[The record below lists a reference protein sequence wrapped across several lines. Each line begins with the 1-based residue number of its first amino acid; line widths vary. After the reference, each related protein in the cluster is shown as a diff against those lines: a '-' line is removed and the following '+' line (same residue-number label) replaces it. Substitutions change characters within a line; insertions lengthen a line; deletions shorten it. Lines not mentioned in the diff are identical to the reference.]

1 MEYAHSL
8 YWEDN
13 LEKKKEKVIDK
24 VSRHKFMIDVYLVV
38 LSAGETK
45 HLEIINSLY
54 LMQQDYP
61 DRERFVVGIA
71 GSYEGAVNIVQKIV
85 EETYE
90 STKGTDIVKYIL
102 DKEQEE

>member
-1 MEYAHSL
+1 MNYYRYL

-13 LEKKKEKVIDK
+13 LEKKKDKVIDK
-24 VSRHKFMIDVYLVV
+24 VNHHKFLMDIYLVV
-38 LSAGETK
+38 LSNSEPK
-45 HLEIINSLY
+45 RLEIINSLY
-54 LMQQDYP
+54 LMQKDYP

-71 GSYEGAVNIVQKIV
+71 GSYEGAVTIIQSIL

>member
-1 MEYAHSL
+1 MKYSRTL

-13 LEKKKEKVIDK
+13 LEKKKEKIIDK
-24 VSRHKFMIDVYLVV
+24 INNHKFLMDVYLVV
-38 LSAGETK
+38 LSAGEAK

-54 LMQQDYP
+54 MMQKDYP
-61 DRERFVVGIA
+61 DKERFVVGIA

-90 STKGTDIVKYIL
+90 ATKGTDIVKYIL